1 MKHFQQDKEIGSWFG
16 KLLPIK
22 SFVNTKRLL
31 NQEEKLLKLISK
43 KVILKKAMM
52 MVFVKKRQVK
62 ALPQGPLMGHQM
74 QKGNMYL
81 HQRVEKYLEDK
92 LRVS

>member
-22 SFVNTKRLL
+22 SMDICQHQKAIEPGRR
-31 NQEEKLLKLISK
+31 K
-43 KVILKKAMM
+43 KE
-52 MVFVKKRQVK
+52 
-62 ALPQGPLMGHQM
+62 
-74 QKGNMYL
+74 KGNMYL

>member
-1 MKHFQQDKEIGSWFG
+1 
-16 KLLPIK
+16 
-22 SFVNTKRLL
+22 
-31 NQEEKLLKLISK
+31 
-43 KVILKKAMM
+43 MM